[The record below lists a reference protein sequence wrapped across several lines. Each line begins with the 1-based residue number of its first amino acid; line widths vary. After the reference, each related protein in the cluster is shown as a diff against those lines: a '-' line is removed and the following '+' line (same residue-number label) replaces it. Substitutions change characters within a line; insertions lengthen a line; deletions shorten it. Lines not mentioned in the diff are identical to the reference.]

1 MNKYTNRTKAIR
13 NVNISLILLLLGF
26 ILCNCIDPFN
36 TNIKGKESLLI
47 VDALLTNENRS
58 YTVKLS
64 RTTTT
69 QNEDPILVSD
79 ATVTISD
86 QDERVSKLVETS
98 YGIYK
103 TDSLSFLGQTG
114 GAYTLNIRTSD
125 GTEFRSEQ
133 CIMYPVP
140 PIDNIYYIKDQEFL
154 NNNTEVLEGLRIF
167 LNSENSGGGLYFRWI
182 YNEWWKFSVPNPK
195 RYDYID
201 KDNIPLVEQLEQ
213 VCYGHNESKD
223 ILIHSLGSSQSYII
237 EKEPILF
244 VPSVT
249 SDRLLIQYCIEI
261 KQLSVSGTEYQFW
274 QQLKEINEGGSDIFE
289 QQPFS
294 IIGNIRNINNPSEV
308 VLGYFQ
314 VSAVEERRLYITHN
328 ELDNLNL
335 SFYTYD
341 CQKID
346 LGPNDF
352 PSQDTS
358 SLMTF
363 DKIYARYTSA
373 GYIFVE
379 PVYDRRM
386 NLEKLAFTKPLC
398 ALCTLRGSSTKP
410 DFWIDPDLPQV
421 EK

>member
-1 MNKYTNRTKAIR
+1 MNEYNKRTVAVKY
-13 NVNISLILLLLGF
+13 VNNSLILLLLGF
-26 ILCNCIDPFN
+26 IVCTCIDPFN
-36 TNIKGKESLLI
+36 PNIKGKESLLV

-69 QNEDPILVSD
+69 QNEDPILVS
-79 ATVTISD
+79 AAAVTISD
-86 QDERVSKLVETS
+86 QNETVSKLVETS
-98 YGIYK
+98 NGIYK
-103 TDSLSFLGQTG
+103 TDSLSFLGETG

-167 LNSENSGGGLYFRWI
+167 LNSENSGGGSYFRWI
-182 YNEWWKFSVPNPK
+182 YDEWWKFSVPNPK
-195 RYDYID
+195 TYDYID
-201 KDNIPLVEQLEQ
+201 KDNIPLVEQLKK
-213 VCYGHNESKD
+213 VCYGHNGSED
-223 ILIHSLGSSQSYII
+223 ILIHSVESSQSYRI

-244 VPSVT
+244 VPSDT
-249 SDRLLIQYCIEI
+249 SDRLLIQYCIDI

-274 QQLKEINEGGSDIFE
+274 QQLKEINEGGNDIFE

-294 IIGNIRNINNPSEV
+294 IIGNIHNINNPSQI

-314 VSAVEERRLYITHN
+314 VSAVAESRLYITHK

-335 SFYTYD
+335 PFYTYD

-352 PSQDTS
+352 PSQDPS
-358 SLMTF
+358 SVMTF

-373 GYIFVE
+373 GYIFIE
-379 PVYDRRM
+379 PVYDMRM
-386 NLEKLAFTKPLC
+386 NLEKLAFAKPLC
-398 ALCTLRGSSTKP
+398 ALCTLRGSITKP
-410 DFWIDPDLPQV
+410 DFWTDLDLPQG
-421 EK
+421 KK